1 MTASFVIYNLSSRN
15 HLFIND
21 NLNSSLSSLFLIS
34 WTSRNYKLDK
44 SGKY

>member
-21 NLNSSLSSLFLIS
+21 NLNAIPCSLFLIS
-34 WTSRNYKLDK
+34 WPSRNYKLDK